1 MPMTFHLYLRMADFT
16 AARIT
21 AFNPG
26 ASPPPVQIPMQLMF
40 AMATHHDNADGL

>member
-1 MPMTFHLYLRMADFT
+1 MWHFRELQI

-26 ASPPPVQIPMQLMF
+26 ASPPPVQIPMQ
-40 AMATHHDNADGL
+40 